1 MEKRYPFD
9 RGFLW
14 IALSALWITG
24 PRRIITYWRVFRESL
39 RNARGWGCLRLISI
53 PSRGISKT
61 LIHFMQRR
69 QGWCRGHL
77 VRVHIL
83 IHRLVEIS
91 GPVTELNK
99 VNSKQFRLTLYTQLK
114 SALNW
119 YCSCIV
125 ILPSQ
130 GPYDSYLEYIR
141 SLPLT
146 PDPEVTSV
154 RSWNR
159 KRSQIHLVALY
170 KRCTEKS
177 LENTRYWRSWRI

>member
-24 PRRIITYWRVFRESL
+24 PRIITCWQVFRESL

-77 VRVHIL
+77 VRVRIL

-91 GPVTELNK
+91 GPITELNK

-119 YCSCIV
+119 CCSCIV

-154 RSWNR
+154 R
-159 KRSQIHLVALY
+159 QLQPF
-170 KRCTEKS
+170 KS
-177 LENTRYWRSWRI
+177 LSSIVK